1 MKTSELIEILC
12 SASEEEVYVEIDDVL
27 YEISIGHQDEAFDGF
42 DTVYPACITLKPK
55 NDENN

>member
-12 SASEEEVYVEIDDVL
+12 CASEEEVYVEIDDTL
-27 YEISIGHQDEAFDGF
+27 YEIEIGHQDEAFDGF
-42 DTVYPACITLKPK
+42 DTVYPASITLKPQ